1 VQWFWFGNSSFGRRN
16 ESREC
21 ERMTRTQFTEIAAEV
36 LDSLPEESRRRI
48 RNVAVLVGDLQPGQ
62 GTLRQPDLRCSF
74 PASAAT

>member
-1 VQWFWFGNSSFGRRN
+1 
-16 ESREC
+16 
-21 ERMTRTQFTEIAAEV
+21 MTRTQFTEIAAEV